1 MAVPL
6 SVSDQDIVARD
17 YVREVT
23 RAAGSS
29 FYWGMRILPEKRRD
43 AMFAIYTFCR
53 EVDDI
58 ADGPDS
64 PDRKRAA
71 LDGWRQ
77 TIENLY
83 LENTVP
89 ADALVAR
96 ALLPAINQYSL
107 QKKDF
112 LEIIAGMEMD
122 TDDAVSPPDCQRLR
136 LYCDRVAGAVG
147 LLSIRVFGDSSEAAQ
162 QFALALG
169 TALQLTNILRDLN
182 EDAKMGRLYLP
193 TEQLTA
199 HAVTSGSP
207 QDVLAHPKLPEI
219 CASVAEQAKRKF
231 KEAEGI
237 LPQCNAK
244 ALRPAIVMMMNY
256 RRVLDKLVLGGWR
269 NLDEDAGLSVPE
281 KLWITL
287 RYGLL

>member
-1 MAVPL
+1 MAAP
-6 SVSDQDIVARD
+6 VSAGDQHIVARE

-29 FYWGMRILPEKRRD
+29 FYWGMRILPEERRD

-58 ADGPDS
+58 ADGPDR
-64 PDRKRAA
+64 PDQKRAA

-122 TDDAVSPPDCQRLR
+122 TDDAASPPDCDRLR

-182 EDAKMGRLYLP
+182 DDAEMGRLYLP
-193 TEQLTA
+193 TEQLSA

-207 QDVLAHPKLPEI
+207 QDVLAHPKLPNI
-219 CASVAEQAKRKF
+219 CASIAEQAKRKYV
-231 KEAEGI
+231 EAEDL
-237 LPQCNAK
+237 LPRCDAK
-244 ALRPAIVMMMNY
+244 ALRPAIVMMMSY
-256 RRVLDKLVLGGWR
+256 RRVLDRLILRGWR
-269 NLDEDAGLSVPE
+269 NLDDDARLSMPE
-281 KLWITL
+281 RLWITL
-287 RYGLL
+287 RYGFL